1 MNFYLHLGNCQS
13 HFEHLTDQSDSP
25 NINRIFGIP
34 VWFTDLNQ
42 LQSAILSPDYITEAQ
57 LHWKFSS
64 ASHYKIYILRKSVPS
79 GIQNRSIGFHSVVL
93 GGCLAAAHHPSN
105 ILLKVYVLV
114 VQIRPWHVLWL
125 SPLLRLSPEVA
136 VLEFCPPVGLL
147 SVRVDEVAAQALVC
161 GRALWHSAHLLLWSP
176 NWLTTGAEDKQS
188 QKEPIPLASLEQ
200 FR

>member
-13 HFEHLTDQSDSP
+13 HFEHLTDQSGSP
-25 NINRIFGIP
+25 NMNRIFDVR

-42 LQSAILSPDYITEAQ
+42 LQSVILSPDYITEAQ

-79 GIQNRSIGFHSVVL
+79 GIQNRNIGFHSVVL

-105 ILLKVYVLV
+105 ILLKVCVLV

-125 SPLLRLSPEVA
+125 SPLLQLVSWGGGLGVLSHRRSA
-136 VLEFCPPVGLL
+136 V
-147 SVRVDEVAAQALVC
+147 SQS
-161 GRALWHSAHLLLWSP
+161 GRGGGSGAGVWESFVTLCSSSP
-176 NWLTTGAEDKQS
+176 L
-188 QKEPIPLASLEQ
+188 IP
-200 FR
+200 